1 VKDLLRNL
9 NTSLKHTERKQLLLD
24 RLEPTKLVKNELT
37 YEYWLTGICRSS
49 PHGRAMLTSR
59 LSNAEAVVEL
69 YGDMKVVHCIQIK
82 QLHSLCDSTAIVS
95 YVSVDREEKQTNTA

>member
-1 VKDLLRNL
+1 MKDLLRNL

-49 PHGRAMLTSR
+49 PRGRAMLTSR
-59 LSNAEAVVEL
+59 LSNTEAVVEL
-69 YGDMKVVHCIQIK
+69 YGDMKVVHYIQIK
-82 QLHSLCDSTAIVS
+82 QPTGVIVPR
-95 YVSVDREEKQTNTA
+95 SVVRVR